1 MDKIIYEF
9 VIDGMT
15 CVNCSTAIERGLNA
29 EFKNK
34 GLVDDKSVNVILLV
48 NKMKITFY
56 KQIAE
61 KHSIDADRVAEEVE
75 DLGFGAKLI
84 NSNIMNSRMK
94 NAFHYN
100 C

>member
-15 CVNCSTAIERGLNA
+15 CVNCSTAIERGLNS

-56 KQIAE
+56 K
-61 KHSIDADRVAEEVE
+61 
-75 DLGFGAKLI
+75 
-84 NSNIMNSRMK
+84 
-94 NAFHYN
+94 
-100 C
+100 